1 LGNTPTRCGLRASV
15 EQAQE
20 IDILNKRVITVTKT
34 YRVLLLGRM
43 EEKQDFEEKMEK
55 LGISPGTVQEMIAKA
70 PSALKAGLPLGEARA
85 YAEAVQEAGGK
96 VNIQEDGVSEELGRA
111 HPPIEIRSLQDFTM
125 CPECGHR
132 QIKAE
137 ACVKC
142 GFLFFFE
149 KKGQRSAR

>member
-1 LGNTPTRCGLRASV
+1 
-15 EQAQE
+15 
-20 IDILNKRVITVTKT
+20 VIPVTKT
-34 YRVLLLGRM
+34 YRVLLLGRI
-43 EEKQDFEEKMEK
+43 EEKQDFGKKMEK
-55 LGISPGTVQEMIAKA
+55 LGFSPDTVRDLVAKA
-70 PSALKAGLPLGEARA
+70 PSALKVGLPLGEARE
-85 YAEAVQEAGGK
+85 YAEAIQEAGGK
-96 VNIQEDGVSEELGRA
+96 VNIQEDGVSEEVTRL
-111 HPPIEIRSLQDFTM
+111 HPPVEIRSLQDFTM